1 MTVQAIIFDCDGTL
15 VDSEGLAS
23 QVLVDCLGELGHLV
37 SVEDAIA
44 SYTGMKMADCI
55 ADIERR
61 FARKLPD
68 EFVPTFRA
76 RMATSFG
83 ERLRPIEGARELL
96 ESLDLPVHIASSG
109 PREKIR
115 SSLRASGLEAFF
127 EQESS
132 IFSAYEIGTWKP
144 APAFYEAVISS
155 LGLRPAEAIV
165 VEDSLPGIRS
175 AVGAGISTI
184 ALGAGERLTGEL
196 TVALPASSLAEV
208 GWIIRELRTR
218 SVRTTGRGDDQLI

>member
-1 MTVQAIIFDCDGTL
+1 MTVRAIIFDCDGTL
-15 VDSEGLAS
+15 VNSEGLAN
-23 QVLVDCLGELGHLV
+23 QVLVDYLGELGHEM

-44 SYTGMKMADCI
+44 AYTGIKMADCV

-76 RMATSFG
+76 RMATSFA
-83 ERLRPIEGARELL
+83 EHLRPIEGARELL

-109 PREKIR
+109 PRDKIR
-115 SSLRASGLEAFF
+115 LETFF
-127 EQESS
+127 EREGT
-132 IFSAYEIGTWKP
+132 IFSAYEIGVWKP

-155 LGLRPAEAIV
+155 LGLRPGEAIV

-184 ALGAGERLTGEL
+184 ALGYGERLSGEL
-196 TVALPASSLAEV
+196 AVALPARSLAEV
-208 GWIIRELRTR
+208 GRIIRELRTNL
-218 SVRTTGRGDDQLI
+218 VI

>member
-1 MTVQAIIFDCDGTL
+1 MTVRAIIFDCDGTL
-15 VDSEGLAS
+15 VDSEGLAN
-23 QVLVDCLGELGHLV
+23 QILVDYLGELGHEMP
-37 SVEDAIA
+37 VEDAIA
-44 SYTGMKMADCI
+44 AYTGVKMADCV

-68 EFVPTFRA
+68 EFVPILRA
-76 RMATSFG
+76 RMATSFAG
-83 ERLRPIEGARELL
+83 HLRPIEGARELL

-115 SSLRASGLEAFF
+115 SSLRAAGLKAFF
-127 EQESS
+127 ELEGTM
-132 IFSAYEIGTWKP
+132 IFSAYEIGVWKP

-155 LGLRPAEAIV
+155 LGLRPGEAVV

-184 ALGAGERLTGEL
+184 ALGYGERLPGEL
-196 TVALPASSLAEV
+196 AVALPARSLAEV
-208 GWIIRELRTR
+208 GRIIRELRTNL
-218 SVRTTGRGDDQLI
+218 VI

>member
-1 MTVQAIIFDCDGTL
+1 MTVRAIIFDCDGTL
-15 VDSEGLAS
+15 VNSEGLAN
-23 QVLVDCLGELGHLV
+23 QVLVDYLGELGHEM

-44 SYTGMKMADCI
+44 AYTGMKMADCV

-76 RMATSFG
+76 RMATSFA
-83 ERLRPIEGARELL
+83 EHLRPIEGARELL

-109 PREKIR
+109 PREKTR

-127 EQESS
+127 EREGT
-132 IFSAYEIGTWKP
+132 IFSAYEIGAWKP

-155 LGLRPAEAIV
+155 LRLRPGEAIV

-184 ALGAGERLTGEL
+184 ALGYGERLSGEL
-196 TVALPASSLAEV
+196 AVALPARSLAEV
-208 GWIIRELRTR
+208 GRIIRELRTNL
-218 SVRTTGRGDDQLI
+218 VI

>member
-1 MTVQAIIFDCDGTL
+1 MTIQAIIFDCDGTL
-15 VDSEGLAS
+15 VDSEGLAN
-23 QVLVDCLGELGHLV
+23 QLLVDYLAELGREV

-44 SYTGMKMADCI
+44 TYTGMKMADCI

-68 EFVPTFRA
+68 EFVPTLRA
-76 RMATSFG
+76 RMATSFA
-83 ERLRPIEGARELL
+83 EQLRPIEGARELL

-115 SSLRASGLEAFF
+115 SSLRASGLDAFF
-127 EQESS
+127 EQEGS
-132 IFSAYEIGTWKP
+132 IFSAYEIGAWKP

-155 LGLRPAEAIV
+155 LRLRPAEVIV

-184 ALGAGERLTGEL
+184 ALGYGERLSGEL
-196 TVALPASSLAEV
+196 GMALPARSLAEV
-208 GWIIRELRTR
+208 GRIIRELRT
-218 SVRTTGRGDDQLI
+218 

>member
-1 MTVQAIIFDCDGTL
+1 MTVRAIIFDCDGTL
-15 VDSEGLAS
+15 VDSEGLANR
-23 QVLVDCLGELGHLV
+23 VLVDYLGELGHEM

-44 SYTGMKMADCI
+44 AYTGVKMADCV

-68 EFVPTFRA
+68 KFVPTLRA
-76 RMATSFG
+76 RMATSFA
-83 ERLRPIEGARELL
+83 EHLRPVEGAWELL

-109 PREKIR
+109 PPDKIR
-115 SSLRASGLEAFF
+115 SSLRACGLEAFF
-127 EQESS
+127 EREGA
-132 IFSAYEIGTWKP
+132 IFSAYEIGAWKP

-155 LGLRPAEAIV
+155 LGLRPGEAIV

-184 ALGAGERLTGEL
+184 ALGDGKRLSGEL
-196 TVALPASSLAEV
+196 AVALPAASLAEV
-208 GWIIRELRTR
+208 RRIIRELRTNL
-218 SVRTTGRGDDQLI
+218 VI